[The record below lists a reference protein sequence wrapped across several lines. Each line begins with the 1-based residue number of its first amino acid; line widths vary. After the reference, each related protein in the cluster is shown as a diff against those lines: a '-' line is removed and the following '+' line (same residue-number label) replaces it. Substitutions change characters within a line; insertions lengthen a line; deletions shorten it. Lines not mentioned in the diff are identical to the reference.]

1 MEFQKQ
7 LKGKIIEALLKKK
20 AKDITVIDIA
30 GKTIIA
36 DYFVIASGHS
46 STQVKAIAE
55 GVDDIMSKEEGIEP
69 LRTDG
74 LREGR
79 WVVLDYGAV
88 ILHIFNDEER
98 DFYCLERLWTDG
110 ANIEKIGE

>member
-1 MEFQKQ
+1 MEIQQQ
-7 LKGKIIEALLKKK
+7 LKEKICEALSKKK
-20 AKDITVIDIA
+20 AKDVTVIDIA
-30 GKTIIA
+30 GKTVIA
-36 DYFVIASGHS
+36 DYFVIASGRS

-55 GVDDIMSKEEGIEP
+55 GVDEIMSKEEGIEP
-69 LRTDG
+69 LRREG

-88 ILHIFNDEER
+88 ILHIFNDEAR

-110 ANIEKIGE
+110 ANVEKIEE

>member
-1 MEFQKQ
+1 MELSKQ
-7 LKGKIIEALLKKK
+7 LKEKICEALLKKK
-20 AKDITVIDIA
+20 AKDLTVIDIA

-55 GVDDIMSKEEGIEP
+55 GVDEIMSKEEGIEP
-69 LRTDG
+69 LRREG

-79 WVVLDYGAV
+79 WVVLDYGGV
-88 ILHIFNDEER
+88 IVHIFNDEAR

-110 ANIEKIGE
+110 ANIEKIKE